1 MPNHNSKQF
10 ENYKGMFKFFGQ
22 IVGKA
27 MFEGCLLKCTF
38 ARTFLNRLVK
48 KSNQIDDLKDIDKQ
62 VYDNLM
68 YIKYYDGDIED
79 LCLYMC
85 YTDNNFGTDNTINFV
100 PGGQDIP
107 VTQENKMQYVMLY
120 ANYILNKKDGEQ
132 TKAFT
137 EGMQEV
143 IKPELLSMFFPDEI

>member
-1 MPNHNSKQF
+1 
-10 ENYKGMFKFFGQ
+10 
-22 IVGKA
+22 

-38 ARTFLNRLVK
+38 TRTFLNRLTK

-68 YIKYYDGDIED
+68 YIKYYEGDIED

-85 YTDNNFGTDNTINFV
+85 YTDNNFGTDKVINFV

-120 ANYILNKKDGEQ
+120 ANYVLNKKDGE
-132 TKAFT
+132 
-137 EGMQEV
+137 
-143 IKPELLSMFFPDEI
+143 